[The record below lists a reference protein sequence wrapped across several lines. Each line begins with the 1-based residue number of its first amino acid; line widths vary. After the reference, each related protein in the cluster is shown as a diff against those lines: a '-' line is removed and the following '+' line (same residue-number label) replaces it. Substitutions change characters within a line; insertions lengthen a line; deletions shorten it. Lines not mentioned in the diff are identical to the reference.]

1 MTQITYRQALNQAL
15 REEMSRDSNVIL
27 IGVSIAGY
35 RNGGIFGVTEG
46 LLAEFGDQRVI
57 ETPISEGA
65 IVGSSVGAAMSGMRP
80 VAEIMDSEFLVTCYQ
95 QLVAEAAQVR
105 FLGNG
110 EIMVPLVVRTPFG
123 AVTPGIP
130 MQQKSPEGW
139 FLHVPGLKV
148 VAPSTARDAKGLMK
162 AAIRDDNPVLFFE
175 HKRLYEM
182 SGEVPESDYVVPLG
196 KADIKRDGRDVT
208 VIATAA
214 MVHEALAVATKLSAQ
229 GTEVEVLDPRTLY
242 PLDRDTILRSAQ
254 KTQRVVIVHEAPKT
268 GGIGAEIGAML
279 AEEAFGALKA
289 PVVRVAGPDV
299 PLPFVPSQA
308 DIEHAVKSVLEYR
321 S

>member
-1 MTQITYRQALNQAL
+1 MAQITYRQALNQAL

-27 IGVSIAGY
+27 IGVSIGGY
-35 RNGGIFGVTEG
+35 RTGGIFGVTEG
-46 LLAEFGDQRVI
+46 LLAEFGSQRVI

-80 VAEIMDSEFLVTCYQ
+80 VVEIMDSEFLVTCYQ

-110 EIMVPLVVRTPFG
+110 ELKVPLVVRTPFG

-130 MQQKSPEGW
+130 MQQKSPEAW
-139 FLHVPGLKV
+139 FLHVPGLTV
-148 VAPSTARDAKGLMK
+148 VAPSTARDAKGLLK

-175 HKRLYEM
+175 HKRLYEV
-182 SGEVPESDYVVPLG
+182 SGEVPEGDYLIPLG
-196 KADIKRDGRDVT
+196 KADIKREGRDVT

-214 MVHEALAVATKLSAQ
+214 MVPEALAVATKLSAH
-229 GTEVEVLDPRTLY
+229 GIEVEVLDPRTLY
-242 PLDRDTILRSAQ
+242 PLDRDAILRSVG
-254 KTQRVVIVHEAPKT
+254 KTHRVVIVQEAPKT
-268 GGIGAEIGAML
+268 GGIGAEISAIV
-279 AEEAFGALKA
+279 AEEAFAALQA
-289 PVVRVAGPDV
+289 PVLRVAAPDV

-308 DIEHAVKSVLEYR
+308 DIERAVKSVLDYH